1 MNRKIFMLDS
11 DGVLGVFE
19 VKNASELAKIAE
31 TTVSGGAFMRVVPG
45 LKRVLVKTTK
55 GMVQLNY
62 TASNKLKKI
71 NEL

>member
-1 MNRKIFMLDS
+1 M
-11 DGVLGVFE
+11 VP
-19 VKNASELAKIAE
+19 
-31 TTVSGGAFMRVVPG
+31 GGAFMRVVPG

-62 TASNKLKKI
+62 TASNKLEKI